1 MYYKNW
7 VVFILRKMIIVSK
20 DLVLNFLNTNKNIF
34 CKKKIRYL
42 PSKMIY
48 HFNVK
53 FICNLLFTAHYR
65 LSPAILF
72 SENNI
77 KIK

>member
-1 MYYKNW
+1 MK
-7 VVFILRKMIIVSK
+7 IVSK
-20 DLVLNFLNTNKNIF
+20 DLVLNFLNTTKNIF
-34 CKKKIRYL
+34 LKKKIRYRYL

-72 SENNI
+72 PENNI

>member
-1 MYYKNW
+1 MK
-7 VVFILRKMIIVSK
+7 IVSK
-20 DLVLNFLNTNKNIF
+20 DLVLNFLNTTKNIF
-34 CKKKIRYL
+34 LKKKIRYRYL

-53 FICNLLFTAHYR
+53 FICNLLLTAHYR